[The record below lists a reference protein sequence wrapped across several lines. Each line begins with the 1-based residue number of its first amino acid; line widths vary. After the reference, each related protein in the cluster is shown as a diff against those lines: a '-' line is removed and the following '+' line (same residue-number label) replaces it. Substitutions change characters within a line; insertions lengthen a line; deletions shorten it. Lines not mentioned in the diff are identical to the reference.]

1 MNEQNLKHFTKENA
15 AENGRKG
22 GSSPK
27 RKATIKAKNLMK
39 MYLASKPE
47 ISEES
52 LKSLKKLGVD
62 VDDPNITS
70 NMSLMM
76 AIIVSRAH
84 NGDMDAVKMALEMA
98 GDIVTA
104 RDAIA
109 KEQLELEREKLR
121 LMQDQKSGGQSD
133 APIINIITKHDSDD

>member
-1 MNEQNLKHFTKENA
+1 
-15 AENGRKG
+15 
-22 GSSPK
+22 
-27 RKATIKAKNLMK
+27 
-39 MYLASKPE
+39 
-47 ISEES
+47 
-52 LKSLKKLGVD
+52 
-62 VDDPNITS
+62 
-70 NMSLMM
+70 M

-121 LMQDQKSGGQSD
+121 LMQDQKSCGQND

>member
-15 AENGRKG
+15 AENGHKG

-109 KEQLELEREKLR
+109 KAQLELEREKLK
-121 LMQDQKSGGQSD
+121 LMQDQRSGGQND